1 MEIPSLSVT
10 PSGTPIWTERRGAGC
25 AVLKDK
31 SRKQPPPNRTY
42 PLRGVLRCDECG
54 KFLTATPTKNRRF
67 YGCRK
72 DQLSGCGHVVVTA
85 DIIEHHVFGLVLP
98 IAVSTALR
106 YKPWSSSKPRPVQ
119 SAAARF

>member
-10 PSGTPIWTERRGAGC
+10 PSGT
-25 AVLKDK
+25 
-31 SRKQPPPNRTY
+31 RTC
-42 PLRGVLRCDECG
+42 PLRGVLRCDEG
-54 KFLTATPTKNRRF
+54 RKFLTAMPTRDKRF

-106 YKPWSSSKPRPVQ
+106 YQPRSSSKPRPVQ
-119 SAAARF
+119 SAAAGF